1 MTNPNAAVEVCECG
15 HEESDHHTISQ
26 VGAYEPERECVGS
39 NSCNCGEFIARDDHF
54 YADLADEARLER
66 WESER

>member
-1 MTNPNAAVEVCECG
+1 MTNPDAAVEVCECG
-15 HEESDHHTISQ
+15 HEESDHDDDGFCNEHSWA
-26 VGAYEPERECVGS
+26 GECV
-39 NSCNCGEFIARDDHF
+39 CREYKPRDDKY